1 MRVLHFRKLTDFR
14 SVKNSGAIWVS
25 LEASPG
31 GQLMTSDDSGANN
44 PNSRYQTVILALTN
58 TTRTS
63 QHTSSQ
69 WTTIIG
75 IAAMPGGSIC
85 TDPITDHTEQMYQML
100 QCIINGTML
109 LLMQLIYLI
118 I

>member
-44 PNSRYQTVILALTN
+44 PNSRYQSSDTCPNN

-75 IAAMPGGSIC
+75 IAAMPGGSSV
-85 TDPITDHTEQMYQML
+85 TDPI
-100 QCIINGTML
+100 INGLTDDTNVFNASVHNNNCAAD
-109 LLMQLIYLI
+109 QLHYLI